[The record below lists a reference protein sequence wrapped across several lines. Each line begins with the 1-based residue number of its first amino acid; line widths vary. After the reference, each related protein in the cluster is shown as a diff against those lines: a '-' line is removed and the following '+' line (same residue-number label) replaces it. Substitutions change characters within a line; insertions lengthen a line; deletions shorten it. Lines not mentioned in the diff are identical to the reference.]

1 MSKFR
6 KESRIYSSIFKEEV
20 VARVVSG
27 EMSVFEARQH
37 YEIGGKM
44 TIYDWLDK
52 LASQWRA
59 RPRNK
64 GIKKP
69 LSMSKKET
77 DPASELAA
85 EIQSLKQLL
94 GAERLRSEAFLTM
107 IKLAEEKYDLAIEKK
122 SGAKQSKR

>member
-1 MSKFR
+1 
-6 KESRIYSSIFKEEV
+6 
-20 VARVVSG
+20 
-27 EMSVFEARQH
+27 
-37 YEIGGKM
+37 
-44 TIYDWLDK
+44 
-52 LASQWRA
+52 
-59 RPRNK
+59 
-64 GIKKP
+64 
-69 LSMSKKET
+69 MSKKET